1 MPNLEWSKLSALQL
15 GKYAEYYA
23 KMEFTSYGYD
33 VYTSEVD
40 DHGVDFVVKDPK
52 GNFLEVQVKS
62 SMKSN
67 YVFIPKNKIVVDERH
82 LVCFIRFKDGEL
94 PKVYVIPA
102 VAWLK
107 PSHILVNRDYD
118 KPGQRSKP
126 EWGINWSKKNEHL
139 FEEFKIENYFKEQK

>member
-52 GNFLEVQVKS
+52 GFFLEVQVKS

-82 LVCFIRFKDGEL
+82 LVCFMRFKDGEL
-94 PKVYVIPA
+94 PKVYVI
-102 VAWLK
+102 
-107 PSHILVNRDYD
+107 RD
-118 KPGQRSKP
+118 
-126 EWGINWSKKNEHL
+126 
-139 FEEFKIENYFKEQK
+139 FAQKSTRKYPLTAMNTLLPLWII